1 MTKQQQADRAQ
12 SIAFLRSILKPGD
25 TIYTSLAHVSRS
37 GMSRKIK
44 AFVMTDNGYGKTE
57 PTNVSWHVARVFGDR
72 PQDHYGARVVKMDGC
87 GTDMGFELVYT
98 LGRYL
103 FPEGFAVAGAGRNGD
118 TSGHDNDGGYAL
130 KQRWL

>member
-1 MTKQQQADRAQ
+1 MTKADKAAQAE
-12 SIAFLRSILKPGD
+12 SIDYLRSILKPGD
-25 TIYTSLAHVSRS
+25 TVYTELAHVSRS
-37 GMSRKIK
+37 GMQRQIR
-44 AFVMTDNGYGKTE
+44 AHAVRNGQVENIT
-57 PTNVSWHVARVFGDR
+57 WHVARAIGDR
-72 PQDHYGARVVKMDGC
+72 PAEDNGGRWVVKMNGC

-103 FPEGFAVAGAGRNGD
+103 FPQGFAVDGTGRNGD